1 MQYQDRTQKDKRWIY
16 EVGFIFFIGREHASY
31 NECMY
36 EERQQRIGKQQSGKE

>member
-1 MQYQDRTQKDKRWIY
+1 MQYRDQVQKDNRWVY
-16 EVGFIFFIGREHASY
+16 EKVFNICIDRKHASY